1 MAVGPIILRLGGT
14 ALLILLVAL
23 GIGSWR
29 WNRAVARLDAAVVAA
44 SELAEPIA
52 AHLLPDPVARY
63 LAGAIP
69 EDGPPIRVARL
80 RQSGSFLLGNGPDA
94 WKRFSADEVF
104 RGDTPA
110 FYWDARITMAPLLSV
125 RVLDSYVEGR
135 ASMVGRLAG
144 VIALVDEGG
153 GDALARGALA
163 RYLAEAVWFPTRLAF
178 GAGLSWTPVDTNSAR
193 ATLEDDGKAVTLTFS
208 FDERGDVVGVS
219 GIRPREID
227 GEYVETPWVG
237 RFAEHGLV
245 GGFRIPTY
253 GEVAWVVDGVETA
266 YWRGTITE
274 AAYTLRARS

>member
-1 MAVGPIILRLGGT
+1 MAIGPMILGLGGT

-23 GIGSWR
+23 GIGYRR

-44 SELAEPIA
+44 SEPAGPIA

-69 EDGPPIRVARL
+69 ENGPPIRVARL
-80 RQSGSFLLGNGPDA
+80 RQSGTFLLGAGPDA
-94 WKRFSADEVF
+94 WKRFSAHEVF

-110 FYWDARITMAPLLSV
+110 FYWDARITVAPLLSV
-125 RVLDSYVEGR
+125 RVRDSYVGGQ

-144 VIALVDEGG
+144 VIAVVDEAGG
-153 GDALARGALA
+153 EALARGALA
-163 RYLAEAVWFPTRLAF
+163 RYLAEAVWFPTRLAV
-178 GAGLSWTPVDTNSAR
+178 GAGLSWASFDETSAR
-193 ATLEDDGKAVTLTFS
+193 ATLEDNGIAVSLTFS

-219 GIRPREID
+219 GIRPREVD

-237 RFAEHGLV
+237 RFAEHRLV

-253 GEVAWVVDGVETA
+253 GEVAWVIDGVETT
-266 YWRGTITE
+266 YWRGTVTE
-274 AAYTLRARS
+274 TAFTLHPRS